1 MSCPGSILKRYARIA
16 SNGGIEPPYLFLVLL
31 FQTTRFELMTVHHLL
46 LLTPMWIVAAVRFLF
61 QGPAHSRTYERGWAL
76 TTELLVVL
84 LIASLGERW
93 LEVTHK
99 GVLFCCIAVAS
110 VRDVCCRARVRCSS
124 TTSCFDVGDSL
135 HLVLTFERGTV
146 PYFG

>member
-1 MSCPGSILKRYARIA
+1 
-16 SNGGIEPPYLFLVLL
+16 
-31 FQTTRFELMTVHHLL
+31 MTVHHLL
-46 LLTPMWIVAAVRFLF
+46 LLTPLWIVAAVRFLF

-99 GVLFCCIAVAS
+99 GV
-110 VRDVCCRARVRCSS
+110 RDVCCRARVRCSS